1 MLSFLLAALLPSL
14 YWGQGAATAGAV
26 KQAGIERLYVAADQ
40 VAAWKSAGFEAQAFD
55 PSRRVKLPVPGV
67 QYRMDVASATRI
79 PWIDANGWRFER
91 HPDRQYYYDV
101 PRGKALLAAAEAY
114 AYSADVVVHPDPQ
127 DLELFGRM
135 LRFLRRID
143 QPPLPAMAN
152 IGIIDDSS
160 AQTGEVLNLLA
171 RRNLLFR
178 VIPAPD
184 PKLDLNIK
192 IGDKEYPKSEAVNP
206 AAFSMKIR
214 QKLTDEKRLVRLFGS
229 DVVLARLTGDG
240 GRIRL
245 HLINYSDRKVE
256 GLRIRVR
263 GEYPHGTLAAL
274 DVKNVELADYAAAD
288 GATEFTIPEMNV
300 YAVIDLKK

>member
-1 MLSFLLAALLPSL
+1 MLSFLLAALLPGL
-14 YWGQGAATAGAV
+14 YWDQDAATADAV
-26 KQAGIERLYVAADQ
+26 KQAGVEQLFVAPDQ

-55 PSRRVKLPVPGV
+55 SSRRVKLPVPGV

-79 PWIDANGWRFER
+79 PWIDANGWRFAR
-91 HPDRQYYYDV
+91 HSDRPYYYDV
-101 PRGKALLAAAEAY
+101 PRGKAMLAAAEAY
-114 AYSADVVVHPDPQ
+114 AYGADAVVHPDPQ

-135 LRFLRRID
+135 LGFLRRID

-184 PKLDLNIK
+184 PKFDLNVK
-192 IGDKEYPKSEAVNP
+192 IGDQDYPRSEAANP
-206 AAFSMKIR
+206 AAFSMTIR

-240 GRIRL
+240 TRLRL

-263 GEYPHGTLAAL
+263 GEYPHGRLAAF
-274 DVKNVELADYAAAD
+274 DVKNAELADYAAAD
-288 GATEFTIPEMNV
+288 GVTEFTIPEMNV
-300 YAVIDLKK
+300 YAVIDLNK

>member
-1 MLSFLLAALLPSL
+1 MLSFLLAALLPGL
-14 YWGQGAATAGAV
+14 YWDQGAATADAV
-26 KQAGIERLYVAADQ
+26 KQAGIQQLYVAADR
-40 VAAWKSAGFEAQAFD
+40 VAAWKAAGFEAQPFD
-55 PSRRVKLPVPGV
+55 ASRRVKLPVPGV
-67 QYRMDVASATRI
+67 QYRMDVASATSI

-91 HPDRQYYYDV
+91 HSDRQYYYDV

-114 AYSADVVVHPDPQ
+114 AYGADAVVHPDPQ
-127 DLELFGRM
+127 DLELFGRVSS
-135 LRFLRRID
+135 FLRQID

-152 IGIIDDSS
+152 IGIIDDGS

-178 VIPAPD
+178 VVPAPD
-184 PKLDLNIK
+184 PKFDLNIK
-192 IGDKEYPKSEAVNP
+192 IGGKEYPRSEAANP
-206 AAFSMKIR
+206 AAFSTKIR

-240 GRIRL
+240 PRLRL

-256 GLRIRVR
+256 GLRVRMR
-263 GEYPHGTLAAL
+263 GEYRHGTLSAL
-274 DVKNVELADYAAAD
+274 DVKNAELADYNAAD

-300 YAVIDLKK
+300 YAVIDLK